1 MTKSILQ
8 RNMDECFICH
18 TTQNLHLHHI
28 YEGSRRQ
35 ASDAHGF
42 VVRLCA
48 NHHNM
53 SDHSVHMDEAMNR
66 KLKRL
71 CQRVYEK
78 THTREEFMEIIH
90 KNYL

>member
-18 TTQNLHLHHI
+18 TTRDLHTHHVYKGI
-28 YEGSRRQ
+28 HRQ
-35 ASDAHGF
+35 ASERNGF

-48 NHHNM
+48 RHHNM
-53 SDHSVHMDEAMNR
+53 SNDSVHMNEEMNR

-71 CQRVYEK
+71 CQRVYER
-78 THTREEFMEIIH
+78 THTREEFMKIIH
-90 KNYL
+90 RSYL

>member
-1 MTKSILQ
+1 MKKSILQ
-8 RNMDECFICH
+8 RNMDECFICR
-18 TTQNLHLHHI
+18 TTQDLHLHHI

-35 ASDAHGF
+35 ISDKHGF

-48 NHHNM
+48 RHHNM
-53 SDHSVHMDEAMNR
+53 SDDSVHMNEAMNR
-66 KLKRL
+66 RLKRL

-78 THTREEFMEIIH
+78 THTREEFMELIH